1 MEPTD
6 INVQLPLSFNQV
18 VDIVIQLP
26 DSEKQKLSELLKK
39 ESTAKS
45 NAGKDEILT
54 HFASENVLAKDWL
67 SPEEDEAWKNL

>member
-1 MEPTD
+1 MESTD

-18 VDIVIQLP
+18 VDIVTQLP
-26 DSEKQKLSELLKK
+26 DYEKKKLSELLKQ
-39 ESTAKS
+39 ESIPKS

-67 SPEEDEAWKNL
+67 SPAEDEAWKNL